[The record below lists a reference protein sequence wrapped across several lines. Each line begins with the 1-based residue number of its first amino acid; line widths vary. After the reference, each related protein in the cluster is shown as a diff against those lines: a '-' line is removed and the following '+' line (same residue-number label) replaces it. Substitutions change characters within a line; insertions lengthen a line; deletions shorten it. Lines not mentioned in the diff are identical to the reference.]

1 MTDIKVYGPVT
12 PLSQELHAE
21 KYRPTGESFRDAM
34 LRIAG
39 ALQDYPEHFHTF
51 KDILYAQRFLPAGRI
66 QTSVGSLR
74 RTTAFNC
81 FLSGVIEDSMGS
93 IMQRAAEAAETMRL
107 GGGIG
112 YDFSR
117 LRPRG
122 ERIKSLDSKASGPI
136 SFMGIYDA
144 ICQTIASAGH
154 RRGAQMAVL
163 RVDHPDILE
172 FIRAKRNDD
181 KLQGFNISVGVTDEF
196 MQCLEYKRGFDLR
209 FDGKVYETVDPQYL
223 WDEIMRSTWDW
234 AEPGILFI
242 DRINKSNNLYYCET
256 IEATNPCFTGDTKV
270 WTAEG
275 QIPFAELA
283 AKGDDVEVL
292 TQTSDGRL
300 VYRTMRNPRMTRQ
313 SQPLVKVTLDNGTEV
328 RCTPDHQFFTKAG
341 NKVEA
346 QNLQVGER
354 IESVYR
360 YKANQKGYKRL
371 TNGKHTPLEHHVP
384 FEDLKE
390 LEQVHHINGVK
401 HDNRR
406 CNLERMS
413 GKAHRQLHMSGD
425 NNPGRRFPESM
436 RRDVEGELNPR
447 YRQDIDDAQLRQ
459 MRDDGMSF
467 AAIAEAVDT
476 SKYTVMKRLGWERPS
491 NHRVVSVEHLS
502 ETEDV
507 YCGTVDETSR
517 FFVALGEDDGVLVS
531 NCAEQ
536 PLPPFGACLLGSFNI
551 AKYVA
556 NGRFDWSQFIA
567 DIPPVVRALDNVIDR
582 TIYPLKEQETE
593 AKQKRRMGIGVTG
606 MANAI
611 EAMGHPYGTDS
622 YLQAQDEILRTLRD
636 KCYSASVDLA
646 IEKGPFPLYD
656 ERYLKSEFIGRLP
669 IELQNR
675 IKEHAIRNSHL
686 TSIAPT
692 GTISL
697 TADNIS
703 SGIEPPFTL
712 EYDRTIKT
720 FDGERVE
727 RVHDYGAKFLGV
739 KGLTADEIDAE
750 THVNVLCRAQ
760 QWVDSSISK
769 TCNVGSHV
777 TYDEFKDLYLMGY
790 KQGAKGLT
798 TFRASGKR
806 FGILNAVEAPA
817 AEACYIDPDTG
828 KKTCD

>member
-256 IEATNPCFTGDTKV
+256 IEATNP
-270 WTAEG
+270 
-275 QIPFAELA
+275 
-283 AKGDDVEVL
+283 
-292 TQTSDGRL
+292 
-300 VYRTMRNPRMTRQ
+300 
-313 SQPLVKVTLDNGTEV
+313 
-328 RCTPDHQFFTKAG
+328 
-341 NKVEA
+341 
-346 QNLQVGER
+346 
-354 IESVYR
+354 
-360 YKANQKGYKRL
+360 
-371 TNGKHTPLEHHVP
+371 
-384 FEDLKE
+384 
-390 LEQVHHINGVK
+390 
-401 HDNRR
+401 
-406 CNLERMS
+406 
-413 GKAHRQLHMSGD
+413 
-425 NNPGRRFPESM
+425 
-436 RRDVEGELNPR
+436 
-447 YRQDIDDAQLRQ
+447 
-459 MRDDGMSF
+459 
-467 AAIAEAVDT
+467 
-476 SKYTVMKRLGWERPS
+476 
-491 NHRVVSVEHLS
+491 
-502 ETEDV
+502 
-507 YCGTVDETSR
+507 
-517 FFVALGEDDGVLVS
+517 
-531 NCAEQ
+531 CAEQ